1 MSYLILQRA
10 VLRGVE
16 VLVYD
21 SNCKDG
27 SRHRLLW
34 IFCQGKTTLCRNER
48 PMRLDMFDSYV
59 FEESHVRRDT
69 V

>member
-1 MSYLILQRA
+1 MSSLILQRA

-16 VLVYD
+16 ALVYD
-21 SNCKDG
+21 SMCKDG
-27 SRHRLLW
+27 SRDRLLW

-48 PMRLDMFDSYV
+48 PIRRDIFDSYM